1 MGNGTRAATLVQ
13 AVARALDPLQ
23 LLHGLDDPE
32 PVNRA
37 VAVAVLDPLVG
48 AQARFE
54 GRIEPVFTQEQAG
67 RLPDLTIEHADHLGT
82 ALS

>member
-1 MGNGTRAATLVQ
+1 M
-13 AVARALDPLQ
+13 
-23 LLHGLDDPE
+23 
-32 PVNRA
+32 NRA
-37 VAVAVLDPLVG
+37 VAVAALDPLVG

-54 GRIEPVFTQEQAG
+54 GRISSVFTQEQAG